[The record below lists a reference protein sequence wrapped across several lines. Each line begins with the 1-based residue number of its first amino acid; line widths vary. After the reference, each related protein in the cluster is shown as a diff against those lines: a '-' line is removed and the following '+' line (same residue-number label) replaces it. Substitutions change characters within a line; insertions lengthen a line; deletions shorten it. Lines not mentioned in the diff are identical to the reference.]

1 MKKAPKEDELVEN
14 KYSAVESDVDDGE
27 VELES
32 NGGQRSDEEKK
43 AAVQAAVRTILENIG
58 EDPDRE
64 GLRRT
69 PLRVAQ
75 AYDELLAGYK
85 KDPSAVVNDAL
96 FDVEYDEMIVVKDI
110 EFFSLC
116 EHHMLPF
123 FGKAHVAY
131 IPNEKVIGLSKI
143 PRIVEIFARRLQVQ
157 ERMTLQIAELIEEI
171 LKPWGVA
178 VVIEASHMCSV
189 MRGVQKEHAR
199 LVTSHMLGGFRKS
212 DKTRAEFMQHIRQ
225 SEVSSIF

>member
-14 KYSAVESDVDDGE
+14 KYSAVESYVDDGD

-96 FDVEYDEMIVVKDI
+96 FDVEYDEMIDVKDI
-110 EFFSLC
+110 EFISLC
-116 EHHMLPF
+116 EHHMLHYY
-123 FGKAHVAY
+123 GKA
-131 IPNEKVIGLSKI
+131 
-143 PRIVEIFARRLQVQ
+143 
-157 ERMTLQIAELIEEI
+157 
-171 LKPWGVA
+171 
-178 VVIEASHMCSV
+178 
-189 MRGVQKEHAR
+189 
-199 LVTSHMLGGFRKS
+199 
-212 DKTRAEFMQHIRQ
+212 
-225 SEVSSIF
+225 